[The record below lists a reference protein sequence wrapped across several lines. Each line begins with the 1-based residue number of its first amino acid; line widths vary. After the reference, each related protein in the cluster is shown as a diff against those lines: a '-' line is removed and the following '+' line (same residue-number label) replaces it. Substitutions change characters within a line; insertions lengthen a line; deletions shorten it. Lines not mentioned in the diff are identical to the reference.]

1 MKRRNP
7 RNRGNRPN
15 EGATISSCVEEPIKR
30 ISSATKIAP
39 HNQKVTK
46 RARRQ
51 GGKLVENPGKTSLVY
66 YIRQMLKR
74 VIVPDNG
81 GVDGGGLT
89 LKCCACSSANKFK
102 NKIRRAA

>member
-1 MKRRNP
+1 
-7 RNRGNRPN
+7 
-15 EGATISSCVEEPIKR
+15 
-30 ISSATKIAP
+30 
-39 HNQKVTK
+39 
-46 RARRQ
+46 
-51 GGKLVENPGKTSLVY
+51 VENPGKTSLVY

-81 GVDGGGLT
+81 GVDGGELT